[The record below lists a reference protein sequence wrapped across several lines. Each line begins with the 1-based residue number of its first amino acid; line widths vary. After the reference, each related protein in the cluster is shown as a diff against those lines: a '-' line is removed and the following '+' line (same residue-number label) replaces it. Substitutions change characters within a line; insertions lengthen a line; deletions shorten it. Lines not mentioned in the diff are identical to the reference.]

1 LKVAKLA
8 VEDKKSAQKS
18 LETSLIKKS
27 LEVKKTKRERRDGS
41 TDSED
46 SDGEGKINTLI
57 IK

>member
-1 LKVAKLA
+1 VAKLA